1 MFTEQEKEEERL
13 PFMNNELGELPR
25 SLRLYADFKFSVV
38 ESEEKK
44 EMVILVVAID
54 KELLRRV
61 EASEMSTTMKKDEDE
76 MMKKAV
82 AMSLQEQ

>member
-1 MFTEQEKEEERL
+1 MFPEQEEEEEGL
-13 PFMNNELGELPR
+13 HFMSNEPGELVR
-25 SLRLYADFKFSVV
+25 NLTHYLDFKFSDM
-38 ESEEKK
+38 ESEKK
-44 EMVILVVAID
+44 EMVTLVVAID
-54 KELLRRV
+54 EELLRRV

>member
-1 MFTEQEKEEERL
+1 MSDE
-13 PFMNNELGELPR
+13 
-25 SLRLYADFKFSVV
+25 
-38 ESEEKK
+38 ESESKK
-44 EMVILVVAID
+44 GMVTLVVTID